1 MNRRTAGGLILF
13 AGVCAFGLTALLE
26 LRGAACLPRPSSRSA
41 GPQARPAPTKHVK
54 LGRETVS
61 KLRDIHGEV
70 REMVKY
76 PGEDFVRREF
86 FVGKGDDDTY
96 KDFHLVVLIQVIA
109 KREKMTLQVTRL
121 DPSAENP
128 RVKYGRDVRL
138 VICWVDPEVV
148 EVVRSDYEDK
158 DLAPLLPEMLRC
170 IRERKLLVR
179 D

>member
-1 MNRRTAGGLILF
+1 MKRHMLRGPILLP
-13 AGVCAFGLTALLE
+13 GICAFGLAALLE
-26 LRGAACLPRPSSRSA
+26 LSADPRFPPTAS
-41 GPQARPAPTKHVK
+41 GPCVRQSRPASPKQVK
-54 LGRETVS
+54 LDRETVS

-70 REMVKY
+70 REMAKY

-96 KDFHLVVLIQVIA
+96 KDFHLVVLIQVVA
-109 KREKMTLQVTRL
+109 AREKMTLQVTRL

-128 RVKYGRDVRL
+128 RVKYGKDVRL
-138 VICWVDPEVV
+138 VVCWMDQETV
-148 EVVRSDYEDK
+148 EVVRSDYEDR

>member
-1 MNRRTAGGLILF
+1 M
-13 AGVCAFGLTALLE
+13 
-26 LRGAACLPRPSSRSA
+26 
-41 GPQARPAPTKHVK
+41 
-54 LGRETVS
+54 S

-86 FVGKGDDDTY
+86 FVGRGDDDTY

-121 DPSAENP
+121 DPSVENP
-128 RVKYGRDVRL
+128 RIKYGKDARL
-138 VICWVDPEVV
+138 VVCWIDREGV
-148 EVVRSDYEDK
+148 EVVRSDYEEK

-170 IRERKLLVR
+170 IRERKLLVK